1 MSWQEKADSVMRICT
16 ETFTTEV
23 IYKPCGG
30 RPSKTIKTVFND
42 PYVEGVLLDGAPFQT
57 RLYRLGVRLQ
67 DLDYPPAVN
76 DKVEIGDK
84 KFKVHEIRPDGD
96 AGYVLLMH
104 KDL

>member
-1 MSWQEKADSVMRICT
+1 MRLCT

-23 IYKPCGG
+23 LYKPIAN
-30 RPSKTIKTVFND
+30 RPSKIIKTVFNE
-42 PYVEGVLLDGAPFQT
+42 PFIEGVALDGAPFQT
-57 RLYRLGVRLQ
+57 KLYRLGVRSA

-84 KFKVHEIRPDGD
+84 KFKVHDIRPDGD

-104 KDL
+104 KDSA